1 MTPSFAQMPRVPQH
15 PYAQRRSAALIGLV
29 IALTFPLF
37 VSARTPVPTQD
48 LETAQAAIL
57 RAEAADA
64 DQYAGEA
71 LLRAKNALS
80 QAQAAATARK
90 PADAIGLAQMAA
102 AEADYAQARSR
113 EASLQSELARR
124 RAEISELRRRLGIES
139 TP

>member
-1 MTPSFAQMPRVPQH
+1 MTPSFAQMPRVPQL
-15 PYAQRRSAALIGLV
+15 PQVLRPSIATTALV
-29 IALTFPLF
+29 IALKFSSF
-37 VSARTPVPTQD
+37 ASARTPVPTQD
-48 LETAQAAIL
+48 METAQAAIL

-80 QAQAAATARK
+80 QAQAAVTARK

-113 EASLQSELARR
+113 EASLQTELARR